1 MIRHL
6 QYIIANQSIRSKP
19 KLVCQEQTFPK
30 AQLVDQELQTDPQ
43 EPLANPQPVKD
54 IDTVSTQTDQD
65 EVILSNL
72 TKISKLEMD
81 ISKMDHNQDLLLL
94 ELNLQKKDNIALQA
108 EITIMTKRMAKVT
121 YANNLYHVTL
131 IEQNCSLP
139 NEAENFF
146 SSLSNCG
153 QAEDLHSNSIIQPS
167 KKQGAIFQKVQ
178 VDTKTLKKDH
188 HIATLLPLKE
198 DPTQPPKKEANKT
211 LNKELA
217 WISKMSQALTKLE
230 KKFAIPIEK
239 RKPGMF
245 KRKTKT
251 NHIIPKPFRTMF
263 HLLAA
268 PEPDPVTLPDPYP
281 TVDWYSLRF
290 KPALPNPEDCPV
302 YSASKDPDDYQMKS
316 TGISHDPQYST
327 FTRKNPFGALPGYRT
342 TQGVVSV
349 PATSVQGFIY
359 CPTARRW
366 LLHASLNPV
375 GRRPAGRGC
384 PGTSRGERERGKKP
398 HSLP

>member
-1 MIRHL
+1 M
-6 QYIIANQSIRSKP
+6 
-19 KLVCQEQTFPK
+19 
-30 AQLVDQELQTDPQ
+30 
-43 EPLANPQPVKD
+43 
-54 IDTVSTQTDQD
+54 
-65 EVILSNL
+65 
-72 TKISKLEMD
+72 
-81 ISKMDHNQDLLLL
+81 
-94 ELNLQKKDNIALQA
+94 
-108 EITIMTKRMAKVT
+108 
-121 YANNLYHVTL
+121 
-131 IEQNCSLP
+131 
-139 NEAENFF
+139 
-146 SSLSNCG
+146 
-153 QAEDLHSNSIIQPS
+153 
-167 KKQGAIFQKVQ
+167 
-178 VDTKTLKKDH
+178 
-188 HIATLLPLKE
+188 KE

-281 TVDWYSLRF
+281 TVDWSSLRF
-290 KPALPNPEDCPV
+290 KPAIPNPEDCPV
-302 YSASKDPDDYQMKS
+302 YSASKDPDDYEMKRS
-316 TGISHDPQYST
+316 GISHVPQYST
-327 FTRKNPFGALPGYRT
+327 FTRKNPFGSLPGYRT

-349 PATSVQGFIY
+349 PATSVQGYIY
-359 CPTARRW
+359 CPAACRC
-366 LLHASLNPV
+366 LLHASLKPV

-384 PGTSRGERERGKKP
+384 QWTSRGEKERGEKP